1 MKRSLLLAAAAL
13 TLWPAATLVAQTAP
27 AQPAPAQPAPAQA
40 APAQPAAAPAPA
52 APAAAPQVDLAKGQ
66 QLIATVCAACHG
78 PDGNSVIPANP
89 RLAGMPAQYIT
100 QQLTNFKSGVRA
112 NPIMLG
118 MSSMLQPEDM
128 KAIGII
134 FSQQKPAGLE
144 AKDPAL
150 LKVGQKLYRGGDAKL
165 GIPACAGCH
174 LPDGSGMPA
183 KYPRLAGQFPEYQY
197 AQLQAFKTGTRGAD
211 KEGKDI
217 NGRIMAAIAARMTD
231 EQMKAVAEYTSGLR

>member
-13 TLWPAATLVAQTAP
+13 TLWPAATLLAQTAP
-27 AQPAPAQPAPAQA
+27 AQPAPAQPAQA
-40 APAQPAAAPAPA
+40 TAQPAAAPA
-52 APAAAPQVDLAKGQ
+52 APAAAPQADLAKGQ
-66 QLIATVCAACHG
+66 QIITTVCAACHG
-78 PDGNSVIPANP
+78 PDGNSAIPANP

-128 KAIGII
+128 KAVGII

-144 AKDPAL
+144 AKDPSL
-150 LKVGQKLYRGGDAKL
+150 LKAGQKLYRGGDAKL

-183 KYPRLAGQFPEYQY
+183 KYPRLAGQFAEYQY

-211 KEGKDI
+211 KEGKDV